1 MRSTLVARIDSSI
14 AYNRT
19 SNFVLHAANWIME
32 HTGYIGK
39 AWIGGSD
46 LKQLSAPRL
55 IQALTRIFI
64 YAFRLSIYLLYNLYN
79 WSKSKILIPAS

>member
-1 MRSTLVARIDSSI
+1 MLHALVSLDARIDYSI

-32 HTGYIGK
+32 HTGYIGRP
-39 AWIGGSD
+39 GSD

-79 WSKSKILIPAS
+79 RSESKILIPDS